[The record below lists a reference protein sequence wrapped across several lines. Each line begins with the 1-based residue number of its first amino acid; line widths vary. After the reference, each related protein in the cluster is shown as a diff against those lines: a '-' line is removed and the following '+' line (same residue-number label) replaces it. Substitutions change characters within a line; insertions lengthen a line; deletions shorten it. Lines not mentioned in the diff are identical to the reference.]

1 MEQDKIQAAYERLA
15 MMHMETMNELTETYK
30 RMDAMSHSW
39 WPLFLH
45 WCKLKLRL
53 GNRHA

>member
-1 MEQDKIQAAYERLA
+1 MEKDKIQVAYERLA
-15 MMHMETMNELTETYK
+15 LMHMETMNELTDTYK
-30 RMDAMSHSW
+30 RMDAMSHCW

-53 GNRHA
+53 VNRHD